1 MDADCYGPGGRQELV
16 KEFPTEKKQGGRIGE
31 ASPGLFEPGLR
42 MKHASTW
49 LLAGG
54 LAVLVCLSVYLAH
67 TRIYQVDE
75 CNELIVAKIV
85 ADGQAKAYEGSIGL
99 LQFPLAWAAQGAVR
113 SVDYFVSG
121 RRVMVGV
128 FWLNL
133 ILVALGTGEKLLSHR
148 GLMALL
154 GAATLAPL
162 WDYGFEVRHDNLLL
176 TGLLLIWCV
185 VRIWP
190 MGMLSWLLVGAISVA
205 LQFAAHKAFVYVIPL
220 SLAMLV
226 VPPPGCVAARWK
238 LGLGWIVGG
247 LGMVLV
253 LRLFY
258 GAYGAT
264 GLWTVHR
271 HSIEFV
277 SSVATGSD
285 RFGPGISLSRL
296 LAQTPLLL
304 ALVAA
309 GVVGVLADM
318 RRRGRGALAWDRT
331 LPEGVLL
338 AIAFAALIVN
348 PTPFPYNLL
357 NLVPFA
363 FLFAYKQG
371 LTIAQAVGRD
381 RVLLPLM
388 WGVLIFVHLVPF
400 WVATYR
406 HWNWSNARQR
416 QLIRLAEEL
425 TDPREDPVFD
435 GIGMVLT
442 RPTIGPRALIHSLTL
457 NSLLH
462 GTGPQV
468 RDMLAARPAAVFIPN
483 YRTDWLPPSDQA
495 AVGERYVPLA
505 DDFWVL
511 GKVLP
516 AGGGSFQIF
525 HAGRYRIDSLRGSGV
540 AVDAGGGWETVLAPA
555 EAGKFTATLDGAP
568 ASDQP
573 VELGLG
579 THRIECPSGVS
590 PAVVWV
596 GPRLDQVVGLTQS
609 DHKSLFVN
617 WY

>member
-1 MDADCYGPGGRQELV
+1 
-16 KEFPTEKKQGGRIGE
+16 
-31 ASPGLFEPGLR
+31 
-42 MKHASTW
+42 MKRASTW
-49 LLAGG
+49 MLAGG

-67 TRIYQVDE
+67 NRIYQVDE

-99 LQFPLAWAAQGAVR
+99 LQFPLAWSARRAVQ
-113 SVDYFVSG
+113 SADYFVSG
-121 RRVMVGV
+121 RRVMVGL

-133 ILVALGTGEKLLSHR
+133 LLVALGTGEKLLSNR
-148 GLMALL
+148 GLVALL
-154 GAATLAPL
+154 GAASLAPL
-162 WDYGFEVRHDNLLL
+162 WDYGFEVRHDSLLL
-176 TGLLLIWCV
+176 AGLLLIWYA

-190 MGMLSWLLVGAISVA
+190 RGMLSWLVAGAIAVA
-205 LQFAAHKAFVYVIPL
+205 LQFTAHKAFVYVIPL
-220 SLAMLV
+220 TLAMLV
-226 VPPPGCVAARWK
+226 LPPPGCVAPRWK

-247 LGMVLV
+247 LGMLLA

-271 HSIEFV
+271 HNLEFV
-277 SSVATGSD
+277 SNVAAGTD
-285 RFGPGISLSRL
+285 RFGPGIALSRL
-296 LAQTPLLL
+296 LVQTPLML

-309 GVVGVLADM
+309 GVVAIFADL
-318 RRRGRGALAWDRT
+318 RRRGRGALSWDQA

-338 AIAFAALIVN
+338 AVALAALIVN

-371 LTIAQAVGRD
+371 LTIVQAAGRD
-381 RVLLPLM
+381 RVLLPLI
-388 WGVLIFVHLVPF
+388 WSVLIFVHLVPF
-400 WVATYR
+400 GIATYR

-416 QLIRLAEEL
+416 QLMGLAEEL

-435 GIGMVLT
+435 GVGMVLT
-442 RPTIGPRALIHSLTL
+442 RPTIGPRALLHSLTL
-457 NSLLH
+457 NSLLR

-468 RDMLAARPAAVFIPN
+468 RDMLAARPAAVLIPN
-483 YRTDWLPPSDQA
+483 YRTDWLPPADQA
-495 AVGERYVPLA
+495 AFRERYVPLA

-511 GKVLP
+511 GKILP
-516 AGGGSFQIF
+516 AGGGSFQIC
-525 HAGRYRIDSLRGSGV
+525 HAGRYRIDSRRGSGV
-540 AVDAGGGWETVLAPA
+540 AGDDGGGWETVSAPA
-555 EAGKFTATLDGAP
+555 AEGKFTATLDGVP
-568 ASDQP
+568 MASQP

-579 THRIECPSGVS
+579 THRIECPAGVS

-596 GPRLDQVVGLTQS
+596 GPRLDQVVGLTQR